1 MKRLSNTPTTNT
13 NGTSTANGT
22 SSTKNGADVSSAA
35 RPIADILADLRK
47 PIPKRLLEEKPASG
61 AKGAPMLTFC
71 PWYRVQRILNHYT
84 GGHCSYEVR
93 ERAVTSKHILMT
105 VRITIRAEE
114 GAFYR
119 DGTGLERLDVD
130 SYGDPQSN
138 AESMAFRR
146 AAARF
151 GLGLHLYE
159 GDG

>member
-1 MKRLSNTPTTNT
+1 
-13 NGTSTANGT
+13 
-22 SSTKNGADVSSAA
+22 
-35 RPIADILADLRK
+35 
-47 PIPKRLLEEKPASG
+47 
-61 AKGAPMLTFC
+61 
-71 PWYRVQRILNHYT
+71 
-84 GGHCSYEVR
+84 
-93 ERAVTSKHILMT
+93 
-105 VRITIRAEE
+105 VRITVHARE

-119 DGTGLERLDVD
+119 DETGLERLDVD

>member
-1 MKRLSNTPTTNT
+1 MKRSKNTARRHT
-13 NGTSTANGT
+13 NGVSSTDTDAT
-22 SSTKNGADVSSAA
+22 SSGARRA
-35 RPIADILADLRK
+35 IADILADLCK
-47 PIPKRLLEEKPASG
+47 PIPGRLLQDKPASN
-61 AKGAPMLTFC
+61 AKNAPMLTFC

-84 GGHCSYEVR
+84 RGHCSYEVR
-93 ERAVTSKHILMT
+93 ERTVTGRHILMT

-114 GAFYR
+114 GTFYR